1 MCRQHRRVKVKDYI
15 ILNPGAHSFQ
25 ASEQLH
31 TRSAHSIFAKH
42 QLKMQ
47 NESTCHRGK
56 QERDKLGDMQETL
69 GDEQGDKCGD
79 KHSIQQRETIRERSW
94 KTSWEASWETNWR
107 QGRQGLG
114 TADTP
119 SNKGKQRGRQ
129 ARRQGDR
136 G

>member
-56 QERDKLGDMQETL
+56 QERDKLGDMLEDAGRRAGRQVRRQALHPTKRHNKGEKLEDKLGGKL
-69 GDEQGDKCGD
+69 GDKLETRETRPRDGR
-79 KHSIQQRETIRERSW
+79 HAIQQRETKR
-94 KTSWEASWETNWR
+94 KTS
-107 QGRQGLG
+107 
-114 TADTP
+114 
-119 SNKGKQRGRQ
+119 
-129 ARRQGDR
+129 
-136 G
+136 